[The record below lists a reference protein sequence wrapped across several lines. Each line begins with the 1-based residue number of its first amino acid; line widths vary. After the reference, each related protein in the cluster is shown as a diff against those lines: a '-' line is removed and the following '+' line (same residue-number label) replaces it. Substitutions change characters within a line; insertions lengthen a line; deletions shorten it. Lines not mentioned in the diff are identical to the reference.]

1 MVKSSIW
8 ADFEKHPPTLTYAW
22 TMLLLVF
29 LKILKNSLLFV
40 IIFSGVNQKM
50 KAIADQRYLSLFLK
64 LLAYADNVCVAF
76 HSFDEYYRLQ

>member
-29 LKILKNSLLFV
+29 LKILKNPLPFV

-50 KAIADQRYLSLFLK
+50 KAIADQRYLSVLK
-64 LLAYADNVCVAF
+64 TFSLY
-76 HSFDEYYRLQ
+76 